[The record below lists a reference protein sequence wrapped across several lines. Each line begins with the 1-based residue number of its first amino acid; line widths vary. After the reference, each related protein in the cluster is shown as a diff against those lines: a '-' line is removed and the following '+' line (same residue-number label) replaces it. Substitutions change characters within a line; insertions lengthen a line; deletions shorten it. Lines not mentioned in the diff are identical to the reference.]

1 MHVLPK
7 VLTIDWSTWTQNR
20 LENCNNS
27 NGPVTPPYF
36 LETVRKSRENTDSPE
51 TRVIVVN
58 AITGLCMQFRSRLT
72 KSVTIPQSY
81 NWFLFSFPPPLVA
94 QRLRSKFERV
104 RTLMMHFTSKY
115 SAVVY
120 KGRVLGRPWPLA
132 RWLYPADGGFYP
144 FIAELLRKRA
154 SLFLSVNL
162 ELYLIFS
169 NNRSSLIL

>member
-1 MHVLPK
+1 MRVLPK

-36 LETVRKSRENTDSPE
+36 LETVRKSRKSTDSPE

-94 QRLRSKFERV
+94 QRLRELRSRSKFERV
-104 RTLMMHFTSKY
+104 RQSTVQR
-115 SAVVY
+115 ACI
-120 KGRVLGRPWPLA
+120 G
-132 RWLYPADGGFYP
+132 
-144 FIAELLRKRA
+144 A
-154 SLFLSVNL
+154 SLAPCTLVVSGWRGFLPVHRRVVTQACFFILIRQPWTPFDLL
-162 ELYLIFS
+162 E
-169 NNRSSLIL
+169 